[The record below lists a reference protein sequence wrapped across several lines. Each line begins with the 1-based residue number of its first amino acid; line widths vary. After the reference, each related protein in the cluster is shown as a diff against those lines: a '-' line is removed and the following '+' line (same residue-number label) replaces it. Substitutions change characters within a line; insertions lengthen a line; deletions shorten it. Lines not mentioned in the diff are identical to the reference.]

1 MRKLTLNVKAL
12 VYILGTVGLFGLL
25 FYKPFYDFNHHEIAR
40 FDLYDTHG
48 VRRYSNNV
56 YDENEGD
63 GANISY
69 FRLDSKCLCRKE
81 YVEVNRIRTTTTN
94 AKSAEYYYDVS
105 IRDLDGT
112 YAVKYNL
119 TRSQLET
126 SKLTCDL
133 YNTLRRGPN
142 QHVISLTLF
151 GATTRRYLYNLK
163 TLARLAKKYYP
174 GWVIRVYHDK
184 NSASANR
191 RCEYQCLRDD
201 KGVIYDN
208 IDFCDVSE
216 LPIDLH
222 TSWNGDYIIP
232 NLWRALPVMDSLVDL
247 FIARDMDNCLTQR
260 EVLAVS
266 EWIAQNKYPF
276 HIMRGRA

>member
-12 VYILGTVGLFGLL
+12 VYIFGTIGLFGLL
-25 FYKPFYDFNHHEIAR
+25 AYKPYYDFYHHEVSQFTLYAQHGHRR
-40 FDLYDTHG
+40 F
-48 VRRYSNNV
+48 SNNV
-56 YDENEGD
+56 YDETEGD
-63 GANISY
+63 GANASY
-69 FRLDSKCLCRKE
+69 FRLDSGCLCRKE
-81 YVEVNRIRTTTTN
+81 YVEVNRISSA
-94 AKSAEYYYDVS
+94 AKSTTEPYYYDVS
-105 IRDLDGT
+105 IKDLEGT
-112 YAVKYNL
+112 YALKYNL
-119 TRSQLET
+119 TRSQLEA

-133 YNTLRRGPN
+133 YNSLRRGPN
-142 QHVISLTLF
+142 QHVISLALF
-151 GATTRRYLYNLK
+151 GTATRRYLFNLK
-163 TLARLAKKYYP
+163 TLARLTKKYYP

-184 NSASANR
+184 SSANANR

-201 KGVIYDN
+201 KRAILDN

-222 TSWNGDYIIP
+222 STWNGDYIIP